1 VTSAQLIAHWLLEL
15 NEPNL
20 NPILNESRKL
30 DESNCKELYAYEVK
44 LASIWRPG
52 KDGTF
57 PVTFLIGVVRGPPM
71 DGKEIRAKNDEINSG
86 NCNVGSYKHTKVT
99 AKTFQ

>member
-1 VTSAQLIAHWLLEL
+1 
-15 NEPNL
+15 
-20 NPILNESRKL
+20 
-30 DESNCKELYAYEVK
+30 
-44 LASIWRPG
+44 
-52 KDGTF
+52 
-57 PVTFLIGVVRGPPM
+57 M